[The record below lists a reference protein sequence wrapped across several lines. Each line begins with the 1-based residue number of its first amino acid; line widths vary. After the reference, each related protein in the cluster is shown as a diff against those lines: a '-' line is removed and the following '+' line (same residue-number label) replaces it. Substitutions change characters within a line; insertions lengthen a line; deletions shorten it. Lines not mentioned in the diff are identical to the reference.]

1 MPWPE
6 KTFAEIL
13 RRMEAMQ
20 KDLDTL
26 SGKQSDKQPESKP
39 SAAKITKKQ
48 LMQID
53 GVGSAT
59 ADKILELLK

>member
-6 KTFAEIL
+6 KTFSEIL
-13 RRMEAMQ
+13 TRLETM
-20 KDLDTL
+20 DLKLDEL
-26 SGKQSDKQPESKP
+26 RGESPKP
-39 SAAKITKKQ
+39 TVTKKQ
-48 LMQID
+48 LMEID

>member
-13 RRMEAMQ
+13 SQLDTLQ
-20 KDLDTL
+20 KDLDAL